1 MMSKA
6 KLVLVAFAVALAFSA
21 VASASA
27 LAAEAGWMVE
37 GKLLTA
43 GETFAVAE
51 TTTRVGGNYLLK
63 IGNIELECETLKIEK
78 GFITG
83 INKNGAKSL
92 LFSGCAALTPNCTL
106 LSSSISTLPVLS
118 EATLDPPN
126 ALAAV
131 IVFKPETGTVFA
143 TFKFNGASCAPS
155 GVKAISGTQAVLAP
169 TGADEKIEQKL
180 TAIELKAGE
189 LKAGSQTVTL
199 NGSALVK
206 LENGKPWSFL

>member
-1 MMSKA
+1 MPKIKA
-6 KLVLVAFAVALAFSA
+6 ILTALAVVCAFSA
-21 VASASA
+21 VASSSA

-51 TTTRVGGNYLLK
+51 TTTRVGGKYLLK
-63 IGNIELECETLKIEK
+63 SGNIELDCETLQIEK

-83 INKNGAKSL
+83 INKNGAKSI

-106 LSSSISTLPVLS
+106 LNSSISTVPILS

-143 TFKFNGASCAPS
+143 TFKFNGGSCAPS
-155 GVKAISGTQAVLAP
+155 GVKAVVGTQAVLAP
-169 TGADEKIEQKL
+169 TGADENTEQQL

-189 LKAGSQTVTL
+189 LKI
-199 NGSALVK
+199 GSATATLTGAAKVK
-206 LENGKPWSFL
+206 LEHGQPWSFL